1 MSNNHS
7 LKSLVSNLAQ
17 YRKRQSLTQA
27 DLAALLNLPQSY
39 IAKIESGTTDLR
51 TSKLVEMARVLGLEV
66 MLVPKANLYQVNQI
80 LVGEEHSIVRQ
91 TPAYMYEPDESDE
104 LDESEDESDEFEDE

>member
-17 YRKRQSLTQA
+17 HRKQQSLTQA

-39 IAKIESGTTDLR
+39 IAKIESGNTDLR

-80 LVGEEHSIVRQ
+80 LAGEEHSIVRQ
-91 TPAYMYEPDESDE
+91 TPEYMYEPDESDE
-104 LDESEDESDEFEDE
+104 SEDLEDE